1 MTVTVTTGR
10 DGRDGLAHQGARGT
24 GVNDR
29 PSAARVLIADDDPVA
44 LRLLRLLLGNEGY
57 QLEFVETGE
66 TALRAARELRP
77 DLLLLDVNLPDMDG
91 FDICRTLRGEAEVAE
106 LPIIMLTALTDRA
119 ARLQGIEAGADDFI
133 SKPFDQVELAARVR
147 TVLRLNRYRRV
158 QEAYQLQQQMEMAS
172 AIQQQ
177 LLPRGVPSIRGLE
190 IAARYRPAAQV
201 GGDLYDFIV
210 RDGRLYTVTADVS
223 GHGVA
228 SAIFMSNARSAIRTL
243 LDVTADIPSL
253 AEGLNARIV
262 DDSGDSGMFV
272 SVVIACYDPGS
283 RCLGIVNCGHPEP
296 VVVRQC
302 NRVETVKAS
311 AAPIGLMQPLGA
323 TLSEVQLE
331 PGDTVCFY
339 TDGLV
344 EAANA
349 GQEMFGQPRLE
360 WTLRSAAG
368 RPLDDVADALIAE
381 VEAFH
386 GGRGLEDDLT
396 LVMMR
401 QG

>member
-1 MTVTVTTGR
+1 MFR
-10 DGRDGLAHQGARGT
+10 DCRGA

-29 PSAARVLIADDDPVA
+29 PSAARVLIADDDPVSPRV
-44 LRLLRLLLGNEGY
+44 LRQLLGNDGY
-57 QLEFVETGE
+57 QLEFVETGD
-66 TALRAARELRP
+66 AVLRAARALRP
-77 DLLLLDVNLPDMDG
+77 DLLLLDVNLPGMDG
-91 FDICRTLRGEAEVAE
+91 FDICRTLRGEPDVAE

-147 TVLRLNRYRRV
+147 AVLRLNRYRRA
-158 QEAYQLQQQMEMAS
+158 QEAYQLHQQMEMAS

-177 LLPRGVPSIRGLE
+177 LLPRGVPGIRGLE

-210 RDGRLYTVTADVS
+210 RDGRLYTVAADVS

-243 LDVTADIPSL
+243 LDTTADIPLL
-253 AEGLNARIV
+253 AESLNARIV
-262 DDSGDSGMFV
+262 DDSGDSGTFI
-272 SVVIACYDPGS
+272 SVVIASYDPGA

-296 VVVRQC
+296 VVVRHD

-323 TLSEVQLE
+323 MLAEVRLE

-349 GQEMFGQPRLE
+349 GREMFGRPRLE

-368 RPLDDVADALIAE
+368 RSLDDVADALIAE
-381 VEAFH
+381 VEEFH
-386 GGRGLEDDLT
+386 GERGLEDDLT
-396 LVMMR
+396 LVLMR
-401 QG
+401 QV

>member
-1 MTVTVTTGR
+1 MTVSVTAGH
-10 DGRDGLAHQGARGT
+10 DGLTQARAARGSGT
-24 GVNDR
+24 NDR
-29 PSAARVLIADDDPVA
+29 FSAARVLIADDDPVA

-57 QLEFVETGE
+57 EIEFVETGE
-66 TALRAARELRP
+66 AAMRAARAMRP

-91 FDICRTLRGEAEVAE
+91 FEICRTLRDEPAVAE

-133 SKPFDQVELAARVR
+133 SKPFDHVELAARVR

-158 QEAYQLQQQMEMAS
+158 QEAYQLQQQLEMAS

-177 LLPRGVPSIRGLE
+177 LLPHGVPSIRGLE

-210 RDGRLYTVTADVS
+210 RDGRLYTIAADVS

-243 LDVTADIPSL
+243 IDVANADIPTL
-253 AEGLNARIV
+253 TEGLNTRMV
-262 DDSGDSGMFV
+262 EDSGDSGMFI
-272 SVVIACYDPGS
+272 SAVIASYDPLT

-296 VVVRQC
+296 VVVRHC
-302 NRVETVKAS
+302 NRVETIPAS

-323 TLSEVQLE
+323 TRSEVSLE
-331 PGDTVCFY
+331 PGDMVCFY
-339 TDGLV
+339 TDGLI

-368 RPLDDVADALIAE
+368 RSLDDVADSLIAE
-381 VEAFH
+381 VAAFH
-386 GGRGLEDDLT
+386 GQHGLEDDLT
-396 LVMMR
+396 LVLMR
-401 QG
+401 QV

>member
-1 MTVTVTTGR
+1 MSR
-10 DGRDGLAHQGARGT
+10 DCRGA

-29 PSAARVLIADDDPVA
+29 PSAARVLIADDDPISP
-44 LRLLRLLLGNEGY
+44 RLLRQVLGNDGY
-57 QLEFVETGE
+57 QLEFVETGD
-66 TALRAARELRP
+66 AVLRAARALRP

-91 FDICRTLRGEAEVAE
+91 FDICRTLRGEPEVAE

-133 SKPFDQVELAARVR
+133 SKPFDQVELTARVR
-147 TVLRLNRYRRV
+147 AVLRLNRYRRA

-177 LLPRGVPSIRGLE
+177 LLPRGVPGIRGLE

-210 RDGRLYTVTADVS
+210 RDGRLYTVAADVS

-228 SAIFMSNARSAIRTL
+228 SAIFMSNARSAVRTL
-243 LDVTADIPSL
+243 LDITADIPSL

-272 SVVIACYDPGS
+272 SMVIGSYDPGA

-296 VVVRQC
+296 VIVRHD
-302 NRVETVKAS
+302 NRVETIKAS
-311 AAPIGLMQPLGA
+311 AAPIGTMQPLGA
-323 TLSEVQLE
+323 MLAEVRLE
-331 PGDTVCFY
+331 PGDMVCFY

-349 GQEMFGQPRLE
+349 GHEMFGRPRLE

-368 RPLDDVADALIAE
+368 RSLDDVADALIAE
-381 VEAFH
+381 VEEFH
-386 GGRGLEDDLT
+386 GERGLEDDLT
-396 LVMMR
+396 LVLMR
-401 QG
+401 QV

>member
-1 MTVTVTTGR
+1 MSVTVTTGR
-10 DGRDGLAHQGARGT
+10 DGHAHQGARGAS
-24 GVNDR
+24 VNER
-29 PSAARVLIADDDPVA
+29 ASVARVLIADDDPVA

-57 QLEFVETGE
+57 QLEFVQTGD
-66 TALRAARELRP
+66 AAMRAARSLRP

-91 FDICRTLRGEAEVAE
+91 FDICRRLRAEPEVAE

-158 QEAYQLQQQMEMAS
+158 QEAYQLQQQLEMAS

-177 LLPRGVPSIRGLE
+177 LLPRGVPTIHGLE

-210 RDGRLYTVTADVS
+210 RDGRLYTVAADVS

-228 SAIFMSNARSAIRTL
+228 SAIFMSNARSAVRTL
-243 LDVTADIPSL
+243 LDVTTTDIPLL
-253 AEGLNARIV
+253 AEGLNTRMV

-272 SVVIACYDPGS
+272 SAVIASYDPCS

-296 VVVRQC
+296 VVVRHS
-302 NRVETVKAS
+302 NRVETIKAS
-311 AAPIGLMQPLGA
+311 SAPIGLMQPLGA
-323 TLSEVQLE
+323 ALSEVQLE

-339 TDGLV
+339 TDGV
-344 EAANA
+344 IEATNA

-368 RPLDDVADALIAE
+368 RALDDVADALIGE
-381 VEAFH
+381 VEAFREQ
-386 GGRGLEDDLT
+386 RGLEDDLT
-396 LVMMR
+396 LVLMR
-401 QG
+401 QV